1 MSSILTV
8 APAGTLISSTGGLA
22 LGSASVIT
30 QYLEQVKDKDTSQLI
45 NGISNVFQKLLRCFN
60 ETENST
66 SFVFPSL
73 AVFPVILALYLK
85 DLEFFKGSTE
95 ISLV

>member
-1 MSSILTV
+1 MSSILNV

-66 SFVFPSL
+66 S
-73 AVFPVILALYLK
+73 LY
-85 DLEFFKGSTE
+85 FHH
-95 ISLV
+95 